1 MLAFTC
7 SKERPVQGA
16 RQENGTWVV
25 AGLRVCRANIDQCSC
40 MSQLGTPCMGAREC
54 ILAVD
59 DDASV
64 LETTRN
70 MLDDLG
76 YQAMAADN
84 LDAALSTLSHQAI
97 DVAIIDLAMPDVS
110 GLNVGLELQRQQPG
124 LPIVYCSGYPDLIEK
139 PSKHMNGSLLLSK
152 PFFSKELS
160 AKLEA
165 MLRTSRL
172 LDSDAAPNPRGLN
185 QYRSSP

>member
-1 MLAFTC
+1 M
-7 SKERPVQGA
+7 P
-16 RQENGTWVV
+16 
-25 AGLRVCRANIDQCSC
+25 
-40 MSQLGTPCMGAREC
+40 
-54 ILAVD
+54 
-59 DDASV
+59 
-64 LETTRN
+64 
-70 MLDDLG
+70 
-76 YQAMAADN
+76 
-84 LDAALSTLSHQAI
+84 STLSHQAI

-139 PSKHMNGSLLLSK
+139 PSKHMNDSLLLSK
-152 PFFSKELS
+152 PFFSQELS

-185 QYRSSP
+185 QYRSAP